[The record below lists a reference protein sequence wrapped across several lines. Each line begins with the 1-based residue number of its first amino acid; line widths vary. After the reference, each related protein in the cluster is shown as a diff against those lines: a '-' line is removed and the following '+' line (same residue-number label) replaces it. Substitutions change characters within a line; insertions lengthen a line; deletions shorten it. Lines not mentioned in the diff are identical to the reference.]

1 MSEFVCRVADAD
13 GRVFS
18 HVEAANTLD
27 EARQKLAERGLFVYS
42 VEARGG
48 RVGSLLRRRTGR
60 QIGGSD
66 FLILN
71 QQFNTLIKAGLP
83 ILRAL
88 ELLAARASS
97 SRLRPV
103 VEQIRDHVREG
114 KSLSEAVD
122 EAGVFSKVYS
132 TAILAGEKSGNLPGV
147 LDYYIAYQRVSTG
160 VKKKIAATLVYPVLL
175 ITVAIIIVTYLVTGV
190 VPRFALLYRDM
201 NVELPTP
208 TRVLIALTVD
218 YRFLFLGF
226 VALLALIA
234 MGVFLWS
241 RTDEGGTALDRF
253 KFRLPLVGDTLL
265 KFQVAQ
271 FSRTLSTLLT
281 GGTPLVAGLQT
292 ATEAIT
298 SKLLQ
303 STVAEATQ
311 MVREGESLHAAL
323 ASKGVMPKMAVDMIE
338 VGESSGA
345 ISPMLNSVAE
355 FYEEEVNLRLGAM
368 VAIIEPVLL
377 IIMGMFVA
385 FILISDELPLLLGK
399 KLLIRVATAR
409 QIADV
414 LKRTEQSQRVLEQAT
429 EAFALQ
435 APKEE

>member
-1 MSEFVCRVADAD
+1 MGEFVCRVADAD

-18 HVEAANTLD
+18 HVEPANTLD
-27 EARQKLAERGLFVYS
+27 EARQKLADRGLYVYS
-42 VEARGG
+42 VESRGG
-48 RVGSLLRRRTGR
+48 RLGSLVRRRTGR
-60 QIGGSD
+60 QVGGSD

-88 ELLAARASS
+88 DLLATRASS
-97 SRLRPV
+97 PKLRPV
-103 VEQIRDHVREG
+103 ISQIRDQVREG

-122 EAGVFSKVYS
+122 QAGLFSKVYS

-160 VKKKIAATLVYPVLL
+160 VKKKIIATLIYPTLL
-175 ITVAIIIVTYLVTGV
+175 ISVAIIIVTYLVTSV
-190 VPRFALLYRDM
+190 IPKFALLYRDM

-208 TRVLIALTVD
+208 TRVLITLTVD
-218 YRFLFLGF
+218 YRYVFLGF
-226 VALLALIA
+226 VAVLAFA
-234 MGVFLWS
+234 AAGVFLWS
-241 RTDEGGTALDRF
+241 RTEEGGTALDRF
-253 KFRLPLVGDTLL
+253 KFRLPVVGDTLL

-298 SKLLQ
+298 SRLLR
-303 STVAEATQ
+303 STLAHTTQ
-311 MVREGESLHAAL
+311 MVREGESLHGAL
-323 ASKGVMPKMAVDMIE
+323 SSTGVMPEMAVDMIE

-355 FYEEEVNLRLGAM
+355 FYEEEVNLRLSTM
-368 VAIIEPVLL
+368 VSLIEPVLL
-377 IIMGMFVA
+377 IIMGLFVA
-385 FILISDELPLLLGK
+385 FILISLYLPIFSFSVG
-399 KLLIRVATAR
+399 AT
-409 QIADV
+409 
-414 LKRTEQSQRVLEQAT
+414 K
-429 EAFALQ
+429 
-435 APKEE
+435 

>member
-1 MSEFVCRVADAD
+1 MGEFVCRVADAD

-18 HVEAANTLD
+18 HVEAASTLE
-27 EARQKLAERGLFVYS
+27 EARQRLADRGLFVYS
-42 VEARGG
+42 VEKRGG
-48 RVGSLLRRRTGR
+48 QLASLIRRKTGR
-60 QIGGSD
+60 QVSGSD

-88 ELLAARASS
+88 DLLATRASS
-97 SRLRPV
+97 TRLRPV
-103 VEQIRDHVREG
+103 ISQIRDQVREG
-114 KSLSEAVD
+114 KSLSEAVE

-208 TRVLIALTVD
+208 TRVLIAVTVD

-226 VALLALIA
+226 VALLALA
-234 MGVFLWS
+234 AVGVFLWS
-241 RTDEGGTALDRF
+241 RTEEGGAAFDRF
-253 KFRLPLVGDTLL
+253 KFRLPAIGETLL

-271 FSRTLSTLLT
+271 FSRTLATLLT

-298 SKLLQ
+298 SRLLR
-303 STVAEATQ
+303 STLAHTTQ
-311 MVREGESLHAAL
+311 MVREGESLHGAL
-323 ASKGVMPKMAVDMIE
+323 SSTGVMPEMAVDMIE

-355 FYEEEVNLRLGAM
+355 FYEEEVNLRLTAM
-368 VAIIEPVLL
+368 VAVIEPVLL
-377 IIMGMFVA
+377 IIMGLFVA
-385 FILISDELPLLLGK
+385 FILISLYLPIFSFSINGAK
-399 KLLIRVATAR
+399 
-409 QIADV
+409 
-414 LKRTEQSQRVLEQAT
+414 
-429 EAFALQ
+429 
-435 APKEE
+435 